1 MKLEDGLHQ
10 SQPLADEENLS
21 AFEALVLEALGQE
34 RLSKL
39 SKKQS
44 GLLNRALARLF
55 YSKSVNAIT
64 LDEIVGCYKIVMEHI
79 SPTWMEVVVSDWQ
92 KRQKMI

>member
-1 MKLEDGLHQ
+1 MKLKDGLHQ

-44 GLLNRALARLF
+44 GALMSCKINFSIA
-55 YSKSVNAIT
+55 
-64 LDEIVGCYKIVMEHI
+64 GC
-79 SPTWMEVVVSDWQ
+79 
-92 KRQKMI
+92 

>member
-1 MKLEDGLHQ
+1 MKLKDGLHQ
-10 SQPLADEENLS
+10 SQPLADEENLT
-21 AFEALVLEALGQE
+21 AFWALVLEALGQE

-55 YSKSVNAIT
+55 YSKSVDAIT
-64 LDEIVGCYKIVMEHI
+64 FDRIVGCYEIVTEHI

>member
-21 AFEALVLEALGQE
+21 AFGVLVLEALGQE

-64 LDEIVGCYKIVMEHI
+64 LDEIVGCYKIVTEHI
-79 SPTWMEVVVSDWQ
+79 SPLWMEAVVNEWN
-92 KRQKMI
+92 KHQKMN